1 MENWRLLPFQISNA
15 FENMAVDE
23 ALFRVLQERGGPPT
37 LRFYGWER
45 PALSVGYFQ
54 NINHEINL
62 QRCVECGIE
71 IVRRPTGG
79 KAVLHDRELTYS
91 VVSREESPFSPDD
104 LIGNYQAICA
114 CLIQGFT
121 ELGIAVNMAG
131 SDYIN
136 KDTNIN
142 RGAICFACPAPFEL
156 IARGRKI
163 CGSAQVRSRGCFLQH
178 GSVLLD
184 FDAETNDLLFSC
196 AEDKQS
202 GQEAHLEA
210 RITSVR
216 VETGTAVT
224 AHMLGKVM
232 QRAFAEVW
240 NIRLIQGRLTMEEET
255 LKDDLVRKKY
265 ANSLWNGHGKT
276 A

>member
-1 MENWRLLPFQISNA
+1 LENWRFLPFRISNA
-15 FENMAVDE
+15 YENMAVDE

-54 NINHEINL
+54 NINHGINL
-62 QRCVECGIE
+62 QRCMQCGIE

-79 KAVLHDRELTYS
+79 KAVLHGREMTYA

-104 LIGNYQAICA
+104 LIGNYQTICA
-114 CLIQGFT
+114 CLIQGFA

-131 SDYIN
+131 TDYN
-136 KDTNIN
+136 KDANIN
-142 RGAICFACPAPFEL
+142 REAICFACPAPFEL
-156 IARGRKI
+156 LARNRKI
-163 CGSAQVRSRGCFLQH
+163 CGSAQVRSHGCFLQH

-196 AEDKQS
+196 SVDKKS
-202 GQEAHLEA
+202 GQEARLAA

-216 VETGTAVT
+216 EETGSAVT
-224 AHMLGKVM
+224 AEMLGKVM
-232 QRAFAEVW
+232 KRAFAEVW
-240 NIRLIQGRLTMEEET
+240 SIRLIRGKLTREEQT
-255 LKDDLVRKKY
+255 LKNDLVRNKY
-265 ANSLWNGHGKT
+265 TNSLWNGYGKT